1 MMEGMTDEQLDY
13 PEADRFDQLTPVDPD
28 QDDDE
33 EGAAVVATSSTAEA
47 DEADLLEQATPV
59 RDDDGDYPP
68 QGSAGQE

>member
-1 MMEGMTDEQLDY
+1 MSDEQLDY

-28 QDDDE
+28 EDE
-33 EGAAVVATSSTAEA
+33 DESEERVFVDGSSTAEA

-68 QGSAGQE
+68 QGPADEE